1 MNLLST
7 TLLAQTT
14 PRSEFEFARIN
25 APSDW
30 IWPVLVFCLV
40 AAVVAWIY
48 RRDAVELRPSVAR
61 LLLALRMAAFAGL
74 ALVYLEPQWRNEVEQ
89 THHSR
94 AVVLVDTS
102 QSMALTED
110 GGAPTDPAAKTR
122 LREVTELLD
131 GSLLD
136 TLREK
141 HDVVV
146 AHFDDEL
153 HRVATLPRSG
163 DAPNAAT
170 SAAIASAPI
179 DGRIQMVFYATVVC
193 TAVAIVALCC
203 RIALP
208 HWGLSLT
215 SFVAMLGVTAG
226 VAYLAT
232 RPEMIDWLAL
242 AGLDQQSP
250 WEVNESPDN
259 QEKPE
264 ATADA
269 PKRWEDVLVPGGAET
284 RLGQALRQTI
294 YDEAGQPLSG
304 VVLITDGRQNAGIDP
319 NAAVAAAIEAKT
331 PVHVI
336 GIGSDKQ
343 PVNVRVSDFMA
354 PARAF
359 PGDSYAVTGYVQA
372 HGLAGQAVTVE
383 LQSRAT
389 TADLAAPA
397 PSRNEGTQTVTL
409 PADGEALPVRFQL
422 KPEEVGRR
430 TLRFEIKAPAGDLN
444 PVDNAQEAEIEVVDR
459 KTRVLLF
466 AGGPTREY
474 TFLRNQLNRDK
485 SMRVDVLLQTA
496 QPGISQDAERILADF
511 PSSRAEMFEYD
522 ALIAFDPNW
531 RKLRPEQIEL
541 LETWVAEQAG
551 GMIAVAGPV
560 YTEGWSQDPSM
571 NKVRAL
577 YPVEMQRR
585 FTAMSDARYGSK
597 EPWPIEFSRE
607 GEAAEFL
614 WLADTAAAARQ
625 AWSQFRGVH
634 GYFAVRG
641 AKPGATVYGRYSDPR
656 AASTDGAPVYMAG
669 QFYGSGRVFYLG
681 SGEMWRLRS
690 VDDAYLERF
699 YTKLIRHVSQ
709 GRLARGSNRGVL
721 LVERD
726 RYLVGNT
733 VVVRAQLN
741 DAQLQPLASPAVN
754 LDVAA
759 PDGTLQTVRLVADPA
774 RVGSFQGQFAV
785 RQEGAYKLDLLVPQS
800 QQERLTKRI
809 QVRVPDLERENPER
823 NDPLLS
829 EIAGATGGV
838 YYVGLAAPFNR
849 PAGEDLASQLKD
861 KSRVVTLPLAPR
873 KLWDNH
879 WLLGWIAGALC
890 LEWLVRRLSRLA

>member
-1 MNLLST
+1 MNLTHSV
-7 TLLAQTT
+7 LLGQTT
-14 PRSEFEFARIN
+14 PRAEFEFARIN

-30 IWPVLVFCLV
+30 LWPVLGFCLV
-40 AAVVAWIY
+40 AAVVAWVY
-48 RRDAVELRPSVAR
+48 RRDAAELRPSVAR
-61 LLLALRMAAFAGL
+61 LLLALRLAAFAGL
-74 ALVYLEPQWRNEVEQ
+74 GIVYLEPQWRNEVEQ
-89 THHSR
+89 THPSR
-94 AVVLVDTS
+94 AVVLIDTS

-110 GGAPTDPAAKTR
+110 GGATTEPGSKTR
-122 LREVTELLD
+122 LREVTDLLD
-131 GSLLD
+131 GSLLN

-153 HRVATLPRSG
+153 HRVATLPRAGKSP
-163 DAPNAAT
+163 DAAT
-170 SAAIASAPI
+170 SAIAASGPV
-179 DGRIQMVFYATVVC
+179 DGRVQMAFYAMVVC
-193 TAVAIVALCC
+193 AIVAIVALCC
-203 RIALP
+203 RVAMR
-208 HWGLSLT
+208 HWSLSLT
-215 SFVAMLGVTAG
+215 SFLAMLGVTAG
-226 VAYLAT
+226 AAFLAT
-232 RPEMIDWLAL
+232 RTEKIDWLAL
-242 AGLDQQSP
+242 AGLDQQTPALS
-250 WEVNESPDN
+250 
-259 QEKPE
+259 
-264 ATADA
+264 ATAANAEDKKDDPSA
-269 PKRWEDVLVPGGAET
+269 TPKDWEQALTPGGSET

-304 VVLITDGRQNAGIDP
+304 IVLITDGRQNAGLDP

-331 PVHVI
+331 PVQVI

-343 PVNVRVSDFMA
+343 PINVRVSDFMA

-359 PGDSYAVTGYVQA
+359 PGDSYAVTGYIQA

-389 TADLAAPA
+389 TSDLATPA
-397 PSRNEGTQTVTL
+397 PSRVEETQTVTL

-430 TLRFEIKAPAGDLN
+430 TLRFEIKAPPGDLN

-496 QPGISQDAERILADF
+496 QDGISQDAEKILADF
-511 PSSRAEMFEYD
+511 PSTRPEMFEYD
-522 ALIAFDPNW
+522 AVVAFDPNW
-531 RKLRPEQIEL
+531 RKLRPEQVEL
-541 LETWVAEQAG
+541 LENWVAEQAG
-551 GMIAVAGPV
+551 GLIAVAGPV
-560 YTEGWSQDPSM
+560 YTEGWSQDPAM
-571 NKVRAL
+571 AKIRAL

-585 FTAMSDARYGSK
+585 YTTLSDARYGSK
-597 EPWPIEFSRE
+597 DPWPIEFTRE

-614 WLADTAAAARQ
+614 WLSDTAAAARQ

-641 AKPGATVYGRYSDPR
+641 AKPGATVYGSYSDPR
-656 AASTDGAPVYMAG
+656 AATPDGAPVYLAG

-741 DAQLQPLASPAVN
+741 DAQLQPLASPAVT

-759 PDGTLQTVRLVADPA
+759 PDGSLQTVRLVADPA

-823 NDPLLS
+823 NDALLS

>member
-1 MNLLST
+1 MNFTTMLLF
-7 TLLAQTT
+7 AQTT
-14 PRSEFEFARIN
+14 PRAEFEFARIN

-30 IWPVLVFCLV
+30 IVPVLVFCLV
-40 AAVVAWIY
+40 AAVVSWIY

-61 LLLALRMAAFAGL
+61 LLLALRLAAFAGL
-74 ALVYLEPQWRNEVEQ
+74 GLVYLEPQWRNEVEQ

-110 GGAPTDPAAKTR
+110 GGATNDASAKTR
-122 LREVTELLD
+122 LREVTEMLD
-131 GSLLD
+131 GSLIN

-146 AHFDDEL
+146 AHFDEEL
-153 HRVATLPRSG
+153 HRVAMLPRSG
-163 DAPNAAT
+163 KTPDAAT
-170 SAAIASAPI
+170 MAVNTIAPPDRQTQLA
-179 DGRIQMVFYATVVC
+179 FYATVAC
-193 TAVAIVALCC
+193 AALAIVALCC
-203 RIALP
+203 RLALP

-226 VAYLAT
+226 VAFLTT
-232 RPEMIDWLAL
+232 RPEKIDWLTL
-242 AGLDQQSP
+242 AGLDQKVA
-250 WEVNESPDN
+250 ELPD
-259 QEKPE
+259 E
-264 ATADA
+264 AAKTPDKDSAATDT
-269 PKRWEDVLVPGGAET
+269 PLDWGQTLVPGGAET

-304 VVLITDGRQNAGIDP
+304 VVLITDGRQNSGLDP

-331 PVHVI
+331 PVQVI
-336 GIGSDKQ
+336 GVGSDKQ
-343 PVNVRVSDFMA
+343 PINVRVSDFMA

-359 PGDSYAVTGYVQA
+359 PGDSYSVTGYVQA
-372 HGLAGQAVTVE
+372 HGMAGQAVTVE

-389 TADLAAPA
+389 TSDLAAPA
-397 PSRNEGTQTVTL
+397 PSRSEGTQTVTL
-409 PADGEALPVRFQL
+409 PADGEALPVQFQL
-422 KPEEVGRR
+422 KPEDLGRR
-430 TLRFEIKAPAGDLN
+430 TLRFEIKAPAADLN
-444 PVDNAQEAEIEVVDR
+444 PIDNAQEAEIEIVDR

-485 SMRVDVLLQTA
+485 SMLVDVLLQTA
-496 QPGISQDAERILADF
+496 QPGISQDASRILTDF
-511 PSSRAEMFEYD
+511 PSTRPEMYEYD
-522 ALIAFDPNW
+522 AVVVFDPNW
-531 RKLRPEQIEL
+531 RRLKPEQIEL
-541 LETWVAEQAG
+541 LESWVAEQAG
-551 GMIAVAGPV
+551 GLIAVAGPV
-560 YTEGWSQDPSM
+560 YTEGWSQDPAM
-571 NKVRAL
+571 AKIRAL

-585 FTAMSDARYGSK
+585 YTALSDARYGSK
-597 EPWPIEFSRE
+597 EPWPIEFSQE

-614 WLADTAAAARQ
+614 WLADTASAARQ
-625 AWSQFRGVH
+625 AWNQFRGVH

-656 AASTDGAPVYMAG
+656 AATPDGAPVYMAG

-733 VVVRAQLN
+733 VVVRAQVN

-823 NDPLLS
+823 NDALLS

-838 YYVGLAAPFNR
+838 YYIGLAAPFNR

-890 LEWLVRRLSRLA
+890 LEWMVRRLSRLA